1 MNDDTLRTADLW
13 RTRGDD
19 VALATVVRTRRS
31 APRPL
36 GSKFAVGSRGEM
48 AGSVSG
54 GCVEGAVVGEA
65 QSVLKGGPPKLV
77 FYGIANDE
85 AWDVGLACGGEI
97 WVWIERY
104 DGWETPAERAA
115 RVTVINGDHAGT
127 HAFVTEDGVTG
138 EVPEELADQ
147 ILAAGEEA
155 ISAERNQTVLLDED
169 GLIFAEALVPSP
181 RLVVVGAVDTADSLC
196 TMAGAL
202 GWRTV
207 VVDPRGAFATAERIP
222 SAGQLVVKWPEE
234 GYDEIELRPEDH
246 IVGADARPQ
255 ARRPGHL
262 RRAAARRRLRRR
274 ARLTPHA
281 GEAPRP
287 PARVGNLRGAAGAHL
302 GARSA
307 SISARTRRRRP
318 PSRSW
323 PRSSRCAPGAR
334 AAACATPRAAST
346 WWTRAPRP
354 PRPSPPSDR
363 GSYSLTSR

>member
-13 RTRGDD
+13 RTRGDE

-36 GSKFAVGSRGEM
+36 GSKFAGEM

-65 QSVLKGGPPKLV
+65 QSVLAGGPPKLV

-104 DGWETPAERAA
+104 EGWETPAERAA

-138 EVPEELADQ
+138 EVPEELADR
-147 ILAAGEEA
+147 IVAAGAEA
-155 ISAERNQTVLLDED
+155 ISAERNQTVLLDDD

-181 RLVVVGAVDTADSLC
+181 RLVVVGAVDTADALC
-196 TMAGAL
+196 RMAGAL

-207 VVDPRGAFATAERIP
+207 VIDPRAAFATAERIP
-222 SAGQLVVKWPEE
+222 SADQIVVKWPEQ
-234 GYDEIELRPEDH
+234 GYDEIGLRPEDH
-246 IVGADARPQ
+246 IAVLTHDPKLDDPAISGALRRGVGYVGALGS
-255 ARRPGHL
+255 RRTQEK
-262 RRAAARRRLRRR
+262 RRERLRESGISDEQLERISGPIG
-274 ARLTPHA
+274 LD
-281 GEAPRP
+281 
-287 PARVGNLRGAAGAHL
+287 LGAHTPEET
-302 GARSA
+302 AI
-307 SISARTRRRRP
+307 SILAEIV
-318 PSRSW
+318 
-323 PRSSRCAPGAR
+323 AVR
-334 AAACATPRAAST
+334 AGREGGRLRDAKGRIHVVDEAAEATAAERA
-346 WWTRAPRP
+346 
-354 PRPSPPSDR
+354 
-363 GSYSLTSR
+363 

>member
-13 RTRGDD
+13 RTRGDA

-54 GCVEGAVVGEA
+54 GCVEGAVVHEA
-65 QSVLKGGPPKLV
+65 QSVLQGGPPKLV

-104 DGWETPAERAA
+104 EGWETPAERAA
-115 RVTVINGDHAGT
+115 RVTVINGDHAGS
-127 HAFVTEDGVTG
+127 HAFVTADGATG
-138 EVPEELADQ
+138 EVPEELADA

-181 RLVVVGAVDTADSLC
+181 RVVVVGAVDTADALC
-196 TMAGAL
+196 RMTGAL

-207 VVDPRGAFATAERIP
+207 VIDPRSAFATAERIP
-222 SAGQLVVKWPEE
+222 SADEIVVKWPLE

-246 IVGADARPQ
+246 IAVLTHDPKLDDAVLEIALRSPAAYVGAM
-255 ARRPGHL
+255 GS
-262 RRAAARRRLRRR
+262 RRAQEKRRERLVAIGVSDEELGRLAAPIGLDLGAQTSEETALSIMAEVVAVRQGRGGGRLS
-274 ARLTPHA
+274 
-281 GEAPRP
+281 
-287 PARVGNLRGAAGAHL
+287 AAGAGRIHEV
-302 GARSA
+302 GA
-307 SISARTRRRRP
+307 
-318 PSRSW
+318 
-323 PRSSRCAPGAR
+323 
-334 AAACATPRAAST
+334 
-346 WWTRAPRP
+346 
-354 PRPSPPSDR
+354 
-363 GSYSLTSR
+363 

>member
-65 QSVLKGGPPKLV
+65 QSVLKGGPPKLL

-97 WVWIERY
+97 WVWVERY
-104 DGWETPAERAA
+104 EGWETPAERAA
-115 RVTVINGDHAGT
+115 RVTVINGDHAGI
-127 HAFVTEDGVTG
+127 HAFVTADGASG
-138 EVPEELADQ
+138 DVPEELAER
-147 ILAAGEEA
+147 IIAAGEEA
-155 ISAERNQTVLLDED
+155 ISAERNQTVLLDDD

-196 TMAGAL
+196 RMAGAL

-207 VVDPRGAFATAERIP
+207 VIDPRGAFATAERIP
-222 SAGQLVVKWPEE
+222 SAGELVVKWPEE
-234 GYDEIELRPEDH
+234 GYDQIELRPEDH
-246 IVGADARPQ
+246 IVVLTHDPKLDDPAISGA
-255 ARRPGHL
+255 L
-262 RRAAARRRLRRR
+262 RRGVGYVGALGSRRTQDKRRDRLRESGISDEQLQRISG
-274 ARLTPHA
+274 P
-281 GEAPRP
+281 
-287 PARVGNLRGAAGAHL
+287 VGLDLGAHTPEET
-302 GARSA
+302 AV
-307 SISARTRRRRP
+307 SILAEIIAVRAGREGGRLRDSKGRIHVVDETAEATAP
-318 PSRSW
+318 EPSR
-323 PRSSRCAPGAR
+323 
-334 AAACATPRAAST
+334 
-346 WWTRAPRP
+346 
-354 PRPSPPSDR
+354 
-363 GSYSLTSR
+363 

>member
-1 MNDDTLRTADLW
+1 MNEDTLRTADSW
-13 RTRGDD
+13 RTRGDE

-54 GCVEGAVVGEA
+54 GCVEGAVVAEA

-196 TMAGAL
+196 KMAGAL

-246 IVGADARPQ
+246 IAVLTHDPKLDDPAISGALRRGVGYVGALGS
-255 ARRPGHL
+255 RRTQEK
-262 RRAAARRRLRRR
+262 RRDRLRESGISEEQL
-274 ARLTPHA
+274 ARISGPIGLDI
-281 GEAPRP
+281 
-287 PARVGNLRGAAGAHL
+287 GAHTPEET
-302 GARSA
+302 AV
-307 SISARTRRRRP
+307 SILAEIIAVRAGREGGRLRDAKGRIHVLDESTEATAP
-318 PSRSW
+318 EPS
-323 PRSSRCAPGAR
+323 
-334 AAACATPRAAST
+334 
-346 WWTRAPRP
+346 
-354 PRPSPPSDR
+354 
-363 GSYSLTSR
+363 L

>member
-1 MNDDTLRTADLW
+1 MNEDTLRTADLW

-54 GCVEGAVVGEA
+54 GCVEGAVVAEA

-127 HAFVTEDGVTG
+127 HAFVTEDGVSG
-138 EVPEELADQ
+138 EVPEELADK
-147 ILAAGEEA
+147 IVSAGAEA

-181 RLVVVGAVDTADSLC
+181 RLVVVGAVDTAESLC
-196 TMAGAL
+196 RMAHAL
-202 GWRTV
+202 
-207 VVDPRGAFATAERIP
+207 A
-222 SAGQLVVKWPEE
+222 
-234 GYDEIELRPEDH
+234 
-246 IVGADARPQ
+246 
-255 ARRPGHL
+255 
-262 RRAAARRRLRRR
+262 
-274 ARLTPHA
+274 
-281 GEAPRP
+281 
-287 PARVGNLRGAAGAHL
+287 
-302 GARSA
+302 
-307 SISARTRRRRP
+307 
-318 PSRSW
+318 
-323 PRSSRCAPGAR
+323 
-334 AAACATPRAAST
+334 
-346 WWTRAPRP
+346 
-354 PRPSPPSDR
+354 
-363 GSYSLTSR
+363 

>member
-1 MNDDTLRTADLW
+1 MNDETLRTAEIW

-65 QSVLKGGPPKLV
+65 QSVLKGGPPKLL

-97 WVWIERY
+97 WVWVERY
-104 DGWETPAERAA
+104 DGWETPAARAA

-127 HAFVTEDGVTG
+127 HAFVTADGVTG
-138 EVPEELADQ
+138 EVPEELADR

-155 ISAERNQTVLLDED
+155 ISAERNQTVLLDDD

-196 TMAGAL
+196 RMAAAL

-207 VVDPRGAFATAERIP
+207 VVDPRSAFATAERIP
-222 SAGQLVVKWPEE
+222 SADAIVVKWPEE
-234 GYDEIELRPEDH
+234 GYDELELRPEDH
-246 IVGADARPQ
+246 VVVLTHDPKLDDPAISGALRRGVGYVGALGSRRTQEKRRDRLRESGISEEQLQRISGPVGLDLGAHTPEETAVSILAEIIAVRAGRDGGRLRDAKGRIHVVDE
-255 ARRPGHL
+255 AAE
-262 RRAAARRRLRRR
+262 AAAAAER
-274 ARLTPHA
+274 A
-281 GEAPRP
+281 
-287 PARVGNLRGAAGAHL
+287 
-302 GARSA
+302 
-307 SISARTRRRRP
+307 
-318 PSRSW
+318 
-323 PRSSRCAPGAR
+323 
-334 AAACATPRAAST
+334 
-346 WWTRAPRP
+346 
-354 PRPSPPSDR
+354 
-363 GSYSLTSR
+363 

>member
-13 RTRGDD
+13 RTRGDE

-104 DGWETPAERAA
+104 EGWETPAERAA

-127 HAFVTEDGVTG
+127 HAFVTADGVTG
-138 EVPEELADQ
+138 EVPEELADR
-147 ILAAGEEA
+147 IVAAGTEA
-155 ISAERNQTVLLDED
+155 ISAERNQTVLLDDD
-169 GLIFAEALVPSP
+169 GLIFAEALVPPP
-181 RLVVVGAVDTADSLC
+181 RLVVVGAVDTADALC
-196 TMAGAL
+196 RMAGAL

-207 VVDPRGAFATAERIP
+207 VIDPRAAFATAERIP
-222 SAGQLVVKWPEE
+222 SADQLVVKWPEQ

-246 IVGADARPQ
+246 VAVLTHDPKLDDPAISGALRRGVGYVGALGSRRTQEKRRERLRESGISDEQLARISGPIGLDIG
-255 ARRPGHL
+255 AHTPEETAVSILAEIIAVRAGREGGRL
-262 RRAAARRRLRRR
+262 RDSKGRIHVVDEAAEAAA
-274 ARLTPHA
+274 P
-281 GEAPRP
+281 E
-287 PARVGNLRGAAGAHL
+287 
-302 GARSA
+302 
-307 SISARTRRRRP
+307 
-318 PSRSW
+318 PS
-323 PRSSRCAPGAR
+323 
-334 AAACATPRAAST
+334 
-346 WWTRAPRP
+346 
-354 PRPSPPSDR
+354 
-363 GSYSLTSR
+363 L

>member
-13 RTRGDD
+13 RTRGDE

-65 QSVLKGGPPKLV
+65 QSVLKGGPPKLL

-97 WVWIERY
+97 WVWVERY
-104 DGWETPAERAA
+104 EGWETPAERAA

-127 HAFVTEDGVTG
+127 HAFVTADGVTG
-138 EVPEELADQ
+138 EVPEELADA
-147 ILAAGEEA
+147 IVAAGEEA

-169 GLIFAEALVPSP
+169 GLIFAEALVPAP

-196 TMAGAL
+196 RMAGVL

-207 VVDPRGAFATAERIP
+207 VVDPRAAFATAERIP
-222 SAGQLVVKWPEE
+222 SAGELVVKWPEE
-234 GYDEIELRPEDH
+234 GYDQIELRPEDH
-246 IVGADARPQ
+246 IVVLTHDPKLDDPAISGA
-255 ARRPGHL
+255 L
-262 RRAAARRRLRRR
+262 RRGVGYVGALGSRRTQEKRRDRLRESGISEEQLQRI
-274 ARLTPHA
+274 A
-281 GEAPRP
+281 GPI
-287 PARVGNLRGAAGAHL
+287 GLDIGAHTPEETAVSIL
-302 GARSA
+302 AEIIAVRA
-307 SISARTRRRRP
+307 SRDGGRLRDAKGRIHVIDETAEATTP
-318 PSRSW
+318 E
-323 PRSSRCAPGAR
+323 R
-334 AAACATPRAAST
+334 A
-346 WWTRAPRP
+346 
-354 PRPSPPSDR
+354 
-363 GSYSLTSR
+363 

>member
-13 RTRGDD
+13 RTRGDE

-54 GCVEGAVVGEA
+54 GCVEGAVVSEA

-104 DGWETPAERAA
+104 EGWETPAERAA
-115 RVTVINGDHAGT
+115 RVTIINGDHAGT
-127 HAFVTEDGVTG
+127 HAFVTADGATG
-138 EVPEELADQ
+138 EVPEELADA
-147 ILAAGEEA
+147 IVAAGSEA
-155 ISAERNQTVLLDED
+155 ISAERNQTVLLDDD

-181 RLVVVGAVDTADSLC
+181 RLVVVGAVDTADALC
-196 TMAGAL
+196 RMAGAL

-207 VVDPRGAFATAERIP
+207 VVDPRSAFATAERIP
-222 SAGQLVVKWPEE
+222 SAGEIVVKWPEQ

-246 IVGADARPQ
+246 IAVLTHDPKLDDPAISGALRRGVGYVGALGS
-255 ARRPGHL
+255 RRTQEK
-262 RRAAARRRLRRR
+262 RR
-274 ARLTPHA
+274 ARLRES
-281 GEAPRP
+281 GISDEQL
-287 PARVGNLRGAAGAHL
+287 ARISGPIGLDIGAHTPEET
-302 GARSA
+302 AV
-307 SISARTRRRRP
+307 SILAEII
-318 PSRSW
+318 
-323 PRSSRCAPGAR
+323 AVR
-334 AAACATPRAAST
+334 AGREGGRLRDSKGRIHVVDEAAEAATPE
-346 WWTRAPRP
+346 
-354 PRPSPPSDR
+354 PS
-363 GSYSLTSR
+363 L

>member
-13 RTRGDD
+13 RTRGDA

-54 GCVEGAVVGEA
+54 GCVEGAVVHEA
-65 QSVLKGGPPKLV
+65 QSVLQGGPPKLV

-127 HAFVTEDGVTG
+127 HAFVTADGATG
-138 EVPEELADQ
+138 EVPPELADA

-155 ISAERNQTVLLDED
+155 ISAERSQTVLLDED

-181 RLVVVGAVDTADSLC
+181 RVVVVGAVDTADALC
-196 TMAGAL
+196 RMAGAL

-207 VVDPRGAFATAERIP
+207 VVDPRSAFATAERIP
-222 SAGQLVVKWPEE
+222 SANEIVVKWPEE

-246 IVGADARPQ
+246 IVVLTHDPKLDDPAISGA
-255 ARRPGHL
+255 L
-262 RRAAARRRLRRR
+262 RRGVGYVGALGSRRTQEKRRDRLRESGISDEQL
-274 ARLTPHA
+274 ARISGP
-281 GEAPRP
+281 
-287 PARVGNLRGAAGAHL
+287 VGLDIGAHTPEET
-302 GARSA
+302 AI
-307 SISARTRRRRP
+307 SILAEIIAVRAGREGGRLRDSKGRIHVVDEAAETAEAAVAP
-318 PSRSW
+318 EPSR
-323 PRSSRCAPGAR
+323 
-334 AAACATPRAAST
+334 
-346 WWTRAPRP
+346 
-354 PRPSPPSDR
+354 
-363 GSYSLTSR
+363 